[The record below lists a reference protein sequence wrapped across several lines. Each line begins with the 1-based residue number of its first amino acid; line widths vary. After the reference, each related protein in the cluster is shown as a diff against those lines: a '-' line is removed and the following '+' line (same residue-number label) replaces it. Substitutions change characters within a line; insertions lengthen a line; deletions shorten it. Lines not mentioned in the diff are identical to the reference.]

1 MHIKQQH
8 TTTNIANKKKRRE
21 KTSVQ
26 FGNLGTIEKKV
37 LGALLILSDKDNVTK
52 ATHSDIAQVMGYKT
66 DGGAITFA
74 LKILERDNFIVRT
87 AKSTYKLLI

>member
-1 MHIKQQH
+1 LHIKQQH
-8 TTTNIANKKKRRE
+8 TTTNIANKKRRE
-21 KTSVQ
+21 KTFVQ
-26 FGNLGTIEKKV
+26 FGNLGVIEKKV
-37 LGALLILSDKDNVTK
+37 LGALLILSDKNNVTK